1 MAEVRWRRAECDGG
15 GRGARW
21 EATCKAW
28 HASPWPVERRRVLR
42 AWRGS
47 SLVHAGRLDVLVAAG
62 ALFGFHPDGRHDGRR
77 LRAPAGGAMTGA
89 CLGRH
94 GGRRLGARA
103 GRRPTGHI

>member
-28 HASPWPVERRRVLR
+28 HASPCPLERRRVLR

-47 SLVHAGRLDVLVAAG
+47 SLVHAGRLDVNWWPQGSERARG
-62 ALFGFHPDGRHDGRR
+62 DGRPGIFRNSASGVSNLVERFEGDFASERS
-77 LRAPAGGAMTGA
+77 
-89 CLGRH
+89 
-94 GGRRLGARA
+94 
-103 GRRPTGHI
+103 